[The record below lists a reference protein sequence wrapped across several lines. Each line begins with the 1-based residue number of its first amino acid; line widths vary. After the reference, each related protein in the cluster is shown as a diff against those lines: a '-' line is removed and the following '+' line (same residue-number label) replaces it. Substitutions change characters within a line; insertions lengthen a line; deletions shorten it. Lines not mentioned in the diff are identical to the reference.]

1 MSPARTA
8 AEPEDQAIRDAA
20 IADLETSIFMHAGAG
35 TGKTSVLV
43 GRLVQTVRSGK
54 AELREIV
61 AITFTEKAAGELR
74 NRVRHA
80 LYTALR
86 SADITEAA
94 RLRRALTQVDGAHIE
109 TIHAFASALLRERP
123 LEAGVHPNF
132 SVMDNVGEQL
142 AFEQEWEDWLWSE
155 EEGSAPARIER
166 CLRLGLSLTHM
177 RDLAHTIGEFRDL
190 NPLQAAPPV
199 PPPRDTLRDR
209 RERIARLE
217 TLAAPVSAAAVALV
231 ERVRE
236 TSQALDILPDALL
249 EADLV
254 NLRLP
259 THRLGRGQGA
269 DRIRFLQAWQE
280 FSDKHAAYAETVR
293 EQALAAFIEV
303 ASTFVG
309 NTAQARLQR
318 GTLNFQDLLI
328 EASNLL
334 EHNRDVR
341 RYFRRRFHV
350 LFIDEF
356 QDTDPLQ
363 AKIVLLLAA
372 ADETAD
378 WRDAVPAPGRL
389 FIVGDPKQSIYR
401 FRRADIDI
409 YGDVER
415 VYREAAE
422 RAPGGTR
429 VDTLRVNFRS
439 RPGLVEWQNQIF
451 STLIQSPPDFPKAQ
465 PPYQHLSAFRT
476 QTGPAVVVLRPN
488 TGVEWRRIGEARQD
502 EAGAIARWIN
512 AVVRSD
518 DFPARIPDPD
528 AASGDRRPRY
538 RDIAVLVRTR
548 TALELYTAALDDA
561 GVPYHLDSGRGFFLQ
576 QEVRDAAAVL
586 MALDDTS
593 DEVSV
598 VAALKSAPFGVS
610 DLDLLEFHNAG
621 GNFRLEPSALPV
633 EYQGAL
639 RDPLEQLLRL
649 RAEMKQRTLPDFVDH
664 VLRETHLM
672 EIQLARGSTRRAANL
687 QIIVQRATDFAA
699 NGMESLRTFTRWLG
713 SQTRA
718 DLAEAESPVT
728 EVDDDVVRILTVH
741 QAKGLEFPMVIL
753 AKLAAGDLPDRRIAV
768 INREQERIDF
778 QVGPRERR
786 FSTPGF
792 AEARQRQEVY
802 EESEERRLLYVA
814 TTRARDWLVIPIF
827 FTTRTLGYH
836 RILEEALPGWLNPDA
851 ELQTTTMLTCR
862 VEELPHVPAPTVA
875 AIQPNAEALLHDW
888 ESAHSAALVAGGPLQ
903 EVVTPSSLGHDLPK
917 LPRESEPPVRSADA
931 ADPAFAGEDGR
942 ALATTDTSDALLL
955 DDVGSDGLARGTLI
969 HDALAFAD
977 LDDWARTE
985 KRTRDLCTERGMDAE
1000 AEPVVEHV
1008 RTAFHSTLFDRAR
1021 RALRTERELPLVNVE
1036 AERIWEGY
1044 VDLAFEEDGGWVIV
1058 DYKTD
1063 RDPSA
1068 ETLDGYAQQV
1078 RAYVE
1083 MLQATHAT
1091 VREAWL
1097 LFTAGGDAR
1106 PVPIPD

>member
-1 MSPARTA
+1 M
-8 AEPEDQAIRDAA
+8 
-20 IADLETSIFMHAGAG
+20 
-35 TGKTSVLV
+35 LV

-155 EEGSAPARIER
+155 EEGSAQARIER

-231 ERVRE
+231 ERMRE

-363 AKIVLLLAA
+363 AKVVLLLAA

-389 FIVGDPKQSIYR
+389 FIVGDPQ
-401 FRRADIDI
+401 
-409 YGDVER
+409 
-415 VYREAAE
+415 
-422 RAPGGTR
+422 
-429 VDTLRVNFRS
+429 
-439 RPGLVEWQNQIF
+439 
-451 STLIQSPPDFPKAQ
+451 
-465 PPYQHLSAFRT
+465 
-476 QTGPAVVVLRPN
+476 
-488 TGVEWRRIGEARQD
+488 
-502 EAGAIARWIN
+502 
-512 AVVRSD
+512 
-518 DFPARIPDPD
+518 
-528 AASGDRRPRY
+528 
-538 RDIAVLVRTR
+538 
-548 TALELYTAALDDA
+548 
-561 GVPYHLDSGRGFFLQ
+561 
-576 QEVRDAAAVL
+576 
-586 MALDDTS
+586 
-593 DEVSV
+593 
-598 VAALKSAPFGVS
+598 
-610 DLDLLEFHNAG
+610 
-621 GNFRLEPSALPV
+621 
-633 EYQGAL
+633 
-639 RDPLEQLLRL
+639 
-649 RAEMKQRTLPDFVDH
+649 
-664 VLRETHLM
+664 
-672 EIQLARGSTRRAANL
+672 
-687 QIIVQRATDFAA
+687 
-699 NGMESLRTFTRWLG
+699 
-713 SQTRA
+713 
-718 DLAEAESPVT
+718 
-728 EVDDDVVRILTVH
+728 TVH
-741 QAKGLEFPMVIL
+741 
-753 AKLAAGDLPDRRIAV
+753 
-768 INREQERIDF
+768 
-778 QVGPRERR
+778 
-786 FSTPGF
+786 
-792 AEARQRQEVY
+792 
-802 EESEERRLLYVA
+802 
-814 TTRARDWLVIPIF
+814 
-827 FTTRTLGYH
+827 
-836 RILEEALPGWLNPDA
+836 
-851 ELQTTTMLTCR
+851 
-862 VEELPHVPAPTVA
+862 
-875 AIQPNAEALLHDW
+875 
-888 ESAHSAALVAGGPLQ
+888 
-903 EVVTPSSLGHDLPK
+903 
-917 LPRESEPPVRSADA
+917 
-931 ADPAFAGEDGR
+931 
-942 ALATTDTSDALLL
+942 
-955 DDVGSDGLARGTLI
+955 
-969 HDALAFAD
+969 
-977 LDDWARTE
+977 
-985 KRTRDLCTERGMDAE
+985 
-1000 AEPVVEHV
+1000 
-1008 RTAFHSTLFDRAR
+1008 
-1021 RALRTERELPLVNVE
+1021 LPLPP
-1036 AERIWEGY
+1036 R
-1044 VDLAFEEDGGWVIV
+1044 
-1058 DYKTD
+1058 
-1063 RDPSA
+1063 R
-1068 ETLDGYAQQV
+1068 
-1078 RAYVE
+1078 
-1083 MLQATHAT
+1083 H
-1091 VREAWL
+1091 
-1097 LFTAGGDAR
+1097 
-1106 PVPIPD
+1106 